1 MVKYTEPPIIEE
13 YFGTKNKTN
22 QHHQNYGEKN
32 FLGENNNKHQIIPVS
47 DATYTSLNE
56 LASKKV
62 LDKNYSGFKMPK
74 MIEVAHYTEPS
85 MLAKLYICK
94 P

>member
-1 MVKYTEPPIIEE
+1 MGGTGTDIEVVKYTEPSLMIEE
-13 YFGTKNKTN
+13 YFGSTKNKTN

-56 LASKKV
+56 LASKRCRNNQCWTKIILV
-62 LDKNYSGFKMPK
+62 LKCQK
-74 MIEVAHYTEPS
+74 
-85 MLAKLYICK
+85 
-94 P
+94 